1 MLLTASLK
9 KVLTLNDANGTS
21 ETNDTQSNGFL
32 ATSTPI
38 LNADGVPI
46 WKVLCFDDL
55 AQDVIS
61 SVLRVSDLRALGVTF
76 HM

>member
-1 MLLTASLK
+1 MR
-9 KVLTLNDANGTS
+9 KVLTLNDAG
-21 ETNDTQSNGFL
+21 EAADADDGQSNGFL
-32 ATSTPI
+32 ASSTPI
-38 LNADGVPI
+38 LNADGVPV

>member
-1 MLLTASLK
+1 MSLNESPSAGD
-9 KVLTLNDANGTS
+9 ND
-21 ETNDTQSNGFL
+21 EPQSNGFL
-32 ATSTPI
+32 ASTTPI
-38 LNADGVPI
+38 LTADGVPI

-61 SVLRVSDLRALGVTF
+61 SVLRVSDLRALGITF